1 MQTIINY
8 FYGVPQESLTDS
20 FTKIDSCLC
29 KSDTIRIAEYEDN
42 LKVQLNKISVH
53 EALLSAREDELAEL
67 KLKLIEFQSKL
78 TKRELDLNT
87 RETGLDSKKAS
98 IDIMVAELHRREVY
112 NDAYRDMLDIRE
124 QNIARNEQKAIQR
137 SLPAINYHDDFRSL
151 NDSDTQYNVPN
162 MYLL

>member
-20 FTKIDSCLC
+20 FTKIDSCLY
-29 KSDTIRIAEYEDN
+29 KSDRIVEYEAN
-42 LKVQLNKISVH
+42 LKVQINKISVH
-53 EALLSAREDELAEL
+53 ESLLSAREDELDEL

-124 QNIARNEQKAIQR
+124 QNIVRNEQKAIQR
-137 SLPAINYHDDFRSL
+137 SLPAISYHDDFRSL
-151 NDSDTQYNVPN
+151 NDSDIQYNVPN